1 MMPPPVFAKGSIG
14 RSAALTFQ
22 TNEKSERPT
31 IGTERKD
38 YVRDACEGE
47 RKSAQI
53 QLKPQYPCRQ
63 MQPTIE

>member
-1 MMPPPVFAKGSIG
+1 MRTWHSLPLYNTLLT
-14 RSAALTFQ
+14 SAALTFQ
-22 TNEKSERPT
+22 TKRPT

-38 YVRDACEGE
+38 YGRDASEGE

>member
-22 TNEKSERPT
+22 TKRPT

-53 QLKPQYPCRQ
+53 QLKPQYPFRP